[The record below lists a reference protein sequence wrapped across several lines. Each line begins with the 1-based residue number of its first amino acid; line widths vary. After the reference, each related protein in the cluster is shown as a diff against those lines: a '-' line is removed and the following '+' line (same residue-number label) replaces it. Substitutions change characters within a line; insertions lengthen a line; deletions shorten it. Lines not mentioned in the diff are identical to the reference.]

1 MATMSRT
8 GWLWDLRGGLT
19 PYADAWGWQRA
30 LVAARQRNEIRDG
43 LILLEHEPVFTFG
56 RTSRADHLLVSS
68 EVLRANGFGVY
79 DIERGGS
86 VTYHGPGQLV
96 GYPIVDLRAYDED
109 VVKYM
114 RSLEETIL
122 GTLTDFGISAQRLR
136 GFPGVWVGD
145 QKIAA
150 VGVAVKRKVT
160 MHGFALN
167 VDPQLAHYNYI
178 NPCGLGR
185 PVTSVA
191 QVLGHAVP
199 VDEVRSRYVRHFTD
213 VFDLTLGAV
222 SRTDLEPWVSEP
234 PALSPHHPILSDRP
248 RSRAATP
255 A

>member
-19 PYADAWGWQRA
+19 LYADAWGWQRA
-30 LVAARQRNEIRDG
+30 LVAARQRNDIRDG
-43 LILLEHEPVFTFG
+43 LMLLEHEPVFTFG
-56 RTSRADHLLVSS
+56 RSSRADHLLVSP

-122 GTLTDFGISAQRLR
+122 RTLGDFEISAQRLR
-136 GFPGVWVGD
+136 GFPGVWVGN

-167 VDPQLAHYNYI
+167 VDPELAHFSYI

-191 QVLGHAVP
+191 QVLGHPVP
-199 VDEVRSRYVRHFTD
+199 VDEVRSRYVRHFTE
-213 VFDLTLGAV
+213 VFDLTLEAV
-222 SRTDLEPWVSEP
+222 SRTDLEPWVSELP
-234 PALSPHHPILSDRP
+234 EPSRHHPTFSDHP
-248 RSRAATP
+248 RSPATAP

>member
-19 PYADAWGWQRA
+19 PYVDAWGWQRS
-30 LVAARQRNEIRDG
+30 LVAARQRNELRDG

-56 RTSRADHLLVSS
+56 RSSRADHLLVSS

-96 GYPIVDLRAYDED
+96 GYPIIDLRSYDED

-122 GTLTDFGISAQRLR
+122 RTLADLGISAQRQR

-167 VDPQLAHYNYI
+167 VDPQLEHFSYI

-191 QVLGHAVP
+191 QELGHAVP
-199 VDEVRSRYVRHFTD
+199 LDEVRPRYVQHFTA
-213 VFDLTLGAV
+213 VFDVTLETV
-222 SRTDLEPWVSEP
+222 SRTDLEPWVSELS
-234 PALSPHHPILSDRP
+234 AASPHQPILSDRP
-248 RSRAATP
+248 PSRATTP

>member
-1 MATMSRT
+1 MAIMSRT

-19 PYADAWGWQRA
+19 PYVDAWGWQRA
-30 LVAARQRNEIRDG
+30 LVAARQQNELLDG

-56 RTSRADHLLVSS
+56 RSSRADHLLVSS

-79 DIERGGS
+79 EIERGGS

-122 GTLTDFGISAQRLR
+122 RTLADFGISAQRSR
-136 GFPGVWVGD
+136 GFPGVWVGS

-167 VDPQLAHYNYI
+167 VDPQLAHFSHI

-199 VDEVRSRYVRHFTD
+199 LDDVRSCYVRHFTD
-213 VFDLTLGAV
+213 VFDLALEAV
-222 SRTDLEPWVSEP
+222 SRTDLEPWVSLLPAP
-234 PALSPHHPILSDRP
+234 PPHQPIFSDRP
-248 RSRAATP
+248 SSRTTAP